1 MGATIAMS
9 FDILLVNAPSLRTS
23 SMARKMMQVNM
34 RKIIKRLSQE
44 EVVIKKQLHKKKD
57 GNTYIIGDW
66 LTNIDSTS
74 G

>member
-1 MGATIAMS
+1 MDATIAMS
-9 FDILLVNAPSLRTS
+9 FDISFINAPSSRTS
-23 SMARKMMQVNM
+23 SMARKIMQVNM
-34 RKIIKRLSQE
+34 RRIIEKAFTRRAGK
-44 EVVIKKQLHKKKD
+44 KKQLHKKKD